1 MAEALISLDLSSI
14 NTNVL
19 LKELGER
26 LVSYYSNSTAI
37 KEWIKAQY
45 LDLVYNDNNDF
56 TFPEEISI
64 IDKEKFD
71 FFYKNYTNIT
81 FEQLETLIK

>member
-14 NTNVL
+14 NTNVF

-26 LVSYYSNSTAI
+26 LESYYNNSTEI

-56 TFPEEISI
+56 TFPAELSI

-71 FFYKNYTNIT
+71 FFYKNYANIT
-81 FEQLETLIK
+81 LVQLETLIK

>member
-26 LVSYYSNSTAI
+26 LESYYNNSTPI

-56 TFPEEISI
+56 TYHRQRKIRF
-64 IDKEKFD
+64 
-71 FFYKNYTNIT
+71 
-81 FEQLETLIK
+81 LL